1 MTQPTPALRQR
12 GSHLLVLQ
20 GRAEQL
26 IPQLVTRFNLQEVL
40 TLEEIAPQER
50 QQLQQVRAQLGS
62 VALWEQ
68 TGNGVYEVLS
78 AVARGERV
86 SGLVGGP
93 AQGE

>member
-1 MTQPTPALRQR
+1 MPTVGYRSSR
-12 GSHLLVLQ
+12 GLTDSIVDGVTGTLVDD
-20 GRAEQL
+20 
-26 IPQLVTRFNLQEVL
+26 V
-40 TLEEIAPQER
+40 
-50 QQLQQVRAQLGS
+50 AQLTDAVGELLADAS
-62 VALWEQ
+62 TRTVMGEKARARAREFSWEQ